1 MYTHR
6 QGGERERG
14 GREGGL
20 APSKFELSFSVK
32 DKHVKK
38 TEHLF
43 YNAPCVVILLKCKLL
58 ECTNTWLVAM
68 NHRDSEILLYE

>member
-1 MYTHR
+1 MNSILFYKKKKKLMYAHR

-32 DKHVKK
+32 
-38 TEHLF
+38 
-43 YNAPCVVILLKCKLL
+43 NAK
-58 ECTNTWLVAM
+58 
-68 NHRDSEILLYE
+68 D

>member
-20 APSKFELSFSVK
+20 APSAWRMQ
-32 DKHVKK
+32 K

>member
-6 QGGERERG
+6 QGGERERGGRERERG

-32 DKHVKK
+32 
-38 TEHLF
+38 
-43 YNAPCVVILLKCKLL
+43 NAK
-58 ECTNTWLVAM
+58 
-68 NHRDSEILLYE
+68 D

>member
-1 MYTHR
+1 MHTHQ
-6 QGGERERG
+6 QGGGWERERG
-14 GREGGL
+14 GREGGGL

-32 DKHVKK
+32 DKHLKK

-58 ECTNTWLVAM
+58 ECTDT
-68 NHRDSEILLYE
+68 

>member
-6 QGGERERG
+6 QGRGGERERG

-20 APSKFELSFSVK
+20 APSKFELSFCVK
-32 DKHVKK
+32 DKHMQK

-43 YNAPCVVILLKCKLL
+43 YNAPCVVIFLKCKLL
-58 ECTNTWLVAM
+58 QCTNT
-68 NHRDSEILLYE
+68 

>member
-32 DKHVKK
+32 
-38 TEHLF
+38 
-43 YNAPCVVILLKCKLL
+43 NAKDWTPFLQCSLRCYFA
-58 ECTNTWLVAM
+58 EM
-68 NHRDSEILLYE
+68 